1 MGKYKGFA
9 GSGMNA
15 NKNMSNVIKQA
26 QKMQAE
32 MEKVQ
37 EELEDKVVEGT
48 AGGGA
53 VTATANGKK
62 EILSLKISPD
72 AVDPEDIETLED
84 LVMVAVNDAVKK
96 ADDMMAEGMSVKQAE
111 LIFRAYSNM
120 HATIIENLI
129 EKFEQLPA
137 SAEKVQKGYFHI
149 LEHMSKEDAVSMSN
163 IITEAKEKI
172 TLCPVCQNLT
182 DTSPCKICSSPKRDN
197 SVICVV
203 ESPEDVS
210 AIEATNEFNGL
221 YHVLHGSLWTV

>member
-62 EILSLKISPD
+62 EILSL
-72 AVDPEDIETLED
+72 EDIETLED

-96 ADDMMAEGMSVKQAE
+96 ADDMMAEGMS
-111 LIFRAYSNM
+111 
-120 HATIIENLI
+120 
-129 EKFEQLPA
+129 
-137 SAEKVQKGYFHI
+137 
-149 LEHMSKEDAVSMSN
+149 AVTGGIN
-163 IITEAKEKI
+163 I
-172 TLCPVCQNLT
+172 P
-182 DTSPCKICSSPKRDN
+182 
-197 SVICVV
+197 
-203 ESPEDVS
+203 
-210 AIEATNEFNGL
+210 GL
-221 YHVLHGSLWTV
+221 F